1 MKRSAG
7 AFLAIALVAQPAAA
21 PAQDLARLLV
31 DLLATGVVSDHGTNN
46 RVLPPGVDPNHEGH
60 FLITES
66 SPLIFLNAALFNQ
79 AVATQLSSFPLGS
92 ASGGF
97 TYSFDPETGTFS
109 RTSDSFGSTFTER
122 AVTQGKGKFSVGLN
136 YQHSRYD
143 SFEGKSLDGGELKF
157 YLEHNNCCPG
167 GADREVPTGEATP
180 ELAPFF
186 EGDVVESAL
195 SIDLTTDTTL
205 LFVNYGVSDRID
217 LALILPFTRVDLN
230 ATNRATINRLSTDAF
245 PEVHLFEGSNSSQR
259 EFSTGGSAS
268 GLGDIALR
276 AKWNFLRSGDAAL
289 AAGLEVR
296 LPTGNEMDLL
306 GSGAAQGKLSIIGS
320 KFFRKFG
327 IHGNAGYRISGSG
340 LERQIAITD
349 IDRQTNQES
358 TRVID
363 LDADPTASQVN
374 LNPDEFSYAIGIDV
388 AAAARVT
395 VTGDLFGRVLF
406 DAGRLTDESGEF
418 RFRPGSNQAP
428 ISSTQFPELD
438 LAARNLYQTFGTL
451 GLKVNLTNTLL
462 LSASGVFALT
472 DAGLKDSFTPL
483 IGLDYTF

>member
-1 MKRSAG
+1 MTRKVTFIL
-7 AFLAIALVAQPAAA
+7 AFLFVVQPRIA
-21 PAQDLARLLV
+21 PAQDLSRLLI
-31 DLLATGVVSDHGTNN
+31 DLLASGVVSDHGTNG

-66 SPLIFLNAALFNQ
+66 SPLVFLNAALFNQ

-122 AVTQGKGKFSVGLN
+122 SVTQGRGKFSAGIN
-136 YQHSRYD
+136 YQHSNYD

-157 YLEHNNCCPG
+157 FLEHNNCCPG

-186 EGDVVESAL
+186 EGDVIESAL

-205 LFVNYGVSDRID
+205 LFVNYGVADRVD
-217 LALILPFTRVDLN
+217 VALILPFTRVDLK
-230 ATNRATINRLSTDAF
+230 ATNLASINRLSTEAF
-245 PEVHLFEGSNSSQR
+245 PEVHLFDGASQSQR
-259 EFSTGGSAS
+259 QFSSSGSAS
-268 GLGDIALR
+268 GLGDIAVR
-276 AKWNFLRSGDAAL
+276 TKWNFLRSTDGGL
-289 AAGLEVR
+289 AAGVELR
-296 LPTGNEMDLL
+296 FPTGDEKDLL
-306 GSGAAQGKLSIIGS
+306 GSGAMQGKLSIIGS
-320 KFFRKFG
+320 KFFGRFG
-327 IHGNAGYRISGSG
+327 LHGNAGYRISGDG
-340 LERQIAITD
+340 LERQISITD
-349 IDRQTNQES
+349 IDRQTGQSS

-363 LDADPTASQVN
+363 LDDDPVAAQVN
-374 LNPDEFSYAIGIDV
+374 LNPDEFSYAVGIDI
-388 AAAARVT
+388 AAAPRVT

-406 DAGRLTDESGEF
+406 DAGRLDDQSAQF
-418 RFRPGSNQAP
+418 RFRIGSNQAP

-438 LAARNLYQTFGTL
+438 LTGRDLHQAFGTL
-451 GLKVNLTNTLL
+451 GFKVNLTNTLL
-462 LSASGVFALT
+462 LTASGIFALT